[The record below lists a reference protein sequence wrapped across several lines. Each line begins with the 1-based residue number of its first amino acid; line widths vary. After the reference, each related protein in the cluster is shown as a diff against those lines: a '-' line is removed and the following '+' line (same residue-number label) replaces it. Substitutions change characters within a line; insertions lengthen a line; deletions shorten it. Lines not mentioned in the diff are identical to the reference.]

1 MISAAFWKKKVSA
14 YLVIKYNLNL
24 RKRDDDAICQQ
35 LAKEYVVQ
43 VPLQCSVSTEYANNI
58 IVSFK
63 FVCSELA
70 RKPCG
75 TLITV
80 MCAAPIR
87 HTIKTMN

>member
-70 RKPCG
+70 RNLVVLLSLSCVRLQLDTQLKP
-75 TLITV
+75 
-80 MCAAPIR
+80 
-87 HTIKTMN
+87 